1 MKTMNA
7 TATISEALN
16 GLDALKA
23 RVRSLGTTTGATI
36 RNGWAAGRRSFP
48 ATGPLFLLRAYP
60 SRSSMIRSTEWDKT

>member
-23 RVRSLGTTTGATI
+23 RVSAQTGPSPAKPF
-36 RNGWAAGRRSFP
+36 GRR
-48 ATGPLFLLRAYP
+48 GPGFIFSRGTILQNVAY
-60 SRSSMIRSTEWDKT
+60 TD

>member
-23 RVRSLGTTTGATI
+23 RV
-36 RNGWAAGRRSFP
+36 
-48 ATGPLFLLRAYP
+48 
-60 SRSSMIRSTEWDKT
+60 STDAS